1 MSSYKSFETE
11 RLLLISTSESD
22 ANFIVNLFNTPKW
35 LENIG
40 DRGVYSV
47 EDAILYIQE
56 RMRPQLER
64 LGFSNYTIVR
74 KLDGAKIG
82 ICGLYDR
89 AGLDGLDIGFALLP
103 EFEQQGFAFEAV
115 NRLKQAAFDEF
126 GVTEILAITLP
137 ENVSS
142 QKLLEKLGLK
152 YAGIFRLTKD
162 NEDLFLYRISSSS

>member
-11 RLLLISTSESD
+11 RLLLIPTSESD
-22 ANFIVNLFNTPKW
+22 SDFVLSLFNTPKW
-35 LENIG
+35 LANIG

-47 EDAILYIQE
+47 EDAKRYIQE

-74 KLDGAKIG
+74 KSDSAKIG

-103 EFEQQGFAFEAV
+103 EFEGQGFAFEAV

-137 ENVSS
+137 ENVLS

-152 YAGIFRLTKD
+152 YAGLFRLPND
-162 NEDLFLYRISSSS
+162 NEDLFLFRITSSS

>member
-11 RLLLISTSESD
+11 RLLLIPTSESD
-22 ANFIVNLFNTPKW
+22 ADFVLSLFNTPKW

-47 EDAILYIQE
+47 EDAIRYIQE

-74 KLDGAKIG
+74 KSDSAKIG

-103 EFEQQGFAFEAV
+103 EFEGQGFAFEAV
-115 NRLKQAAFDEF
+115 TRLKQAAFDEF

-152 YAGIFRLTKD
+152 YAGIFRLPND
-162 NEDLFLYRISSSS
+162 NEDLFLYRIISSS